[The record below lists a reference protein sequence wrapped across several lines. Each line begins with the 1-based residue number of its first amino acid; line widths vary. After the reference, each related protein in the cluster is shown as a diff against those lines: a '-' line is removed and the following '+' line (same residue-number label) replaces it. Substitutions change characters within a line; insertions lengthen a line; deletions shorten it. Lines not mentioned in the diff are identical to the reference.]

1 MATCIGR
8 REFMTLVGSAAAWPP
23 AACAQ
28 QRVRT
33 VGVLLGLGSNDSE
46 IQARISAFELG
57 LEVLGWTLRRNL
69 RIEYRFAES
78 DVGRMR
84 TLGKEL
90 VDLHPDVILAHSTA
104 VTTAVL
110 QATRTVPTV
119 FVVVSDPVGSGFVAS
134 MARPGGNATGFTN
147 HASTISGKFLDL
159 LRRIAPGVSRVAL
172 MFNPNTAT
180 FAESFYLR
188 PFLTAAASL
197 AIDPTAALVHDGSD
211 IERIIA
217 ALGSEPGGGL
227 IVVPDNFT
235 TVNRKVIIALAAR
248 HHVPAIYPYRYF
260 CDDGGLMAYGVDLI
274 DVFRR
279 AASYVDRILKGAR
292 PADLPV
298 QSPTKFEFVINM
310 KTANALGLTVPQILR
325 TSVDA
330 VIE

>member
-1 MATCIGR
+1 MAIGIGR
-8 REFMTLVGSAAAWPP
+8 REFIALVGGAAAWPP

-33 VGVLLGLGSNDSE
+33 IGVLLGLASNDPE
-46 IQARISAFELG
+46 IQARIRAFERG
-57 LEVLGWTLRRNL
+57 LEALGWIIGRNL

-104 VTTAVL
+104 VTAALL
-110 QATRTVPTV
+110 QATRTVPIV
-119 FVVVSDPVGSGFVAS
+119 FVVVSDPIGSGFIAS

-147 HASTISGKFLDL
+147 HVSTIAGKFLDL
-159 LRRIAPGVSRVAL
+159 LKRTAPGVSRVAL
-172 MFNPNTAT
+172 MFNPNSAT

-188 PFLTAAASL
+188 PFLAAASSI
-197 AIDPTAALVHDGSD
+197 AVEPVAARVQDTAE
-211 IERIIA
+211 IER
-217 ALGSEPGGGL
+217 ALAGLGREPGGGL

-235 TVNRKVIIALAAR
+235 TVNRKLIIALAAQYR
-248 HHVPAIYPYRYF
+248 LPAIYPYRYF
-260 CDDGGLMAYGVDLI
+260 CNDGGLMAYGVDLI
-274 DVFRR
+274 DLFRR
-279 AASYVDRILKGAR
+279 AASYVDRILKGAK

-298 QSPTKFEFVINM
+298 QSPTKFEFVINI

-325 TSVDA
+325 TAVDA